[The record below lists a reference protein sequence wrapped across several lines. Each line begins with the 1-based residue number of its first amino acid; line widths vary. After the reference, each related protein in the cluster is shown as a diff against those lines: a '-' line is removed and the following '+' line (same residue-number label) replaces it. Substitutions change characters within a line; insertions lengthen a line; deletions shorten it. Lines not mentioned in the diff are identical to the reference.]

1 MAPDAPPGA
10 SRTLVTLIDGDC
22 ALRSAYARVVSSLDR
37 AGVVY
42 FETQQSDVGRAVL
55 RRARMPEDL
64 STIVVVEAAS
74 GDVRGYV
81 KSTAVLR
88 TFAALGAPWN
98 AMCAF
103 LLVPRVVRD
112 GVYAFVAKNRH
123 RVFGTNG
130 GRCALPDAVLRRRM
144 TRSLPKELV
153 AE

>member
-1 MAPDAPPGA
+1 M
-10 SRTLVTLIDGDC
+10 LVTLIDGEC
-22 ALRSAYARVVSSLDR
+22 ALCSAYARVVSSLDR

-64 STIVVVEAAS
+64 STIVVVEAAC

-98 AMCAF
+98 AMGAF

-123 RVFGTNG
+123 RVGKRASPAVG
-130 GRCALPDAVLRRRM
+130 PKHAVLRRRM

>member
-1 MAPDAPPGA
+1 MAPVAPPGA

-22 ALRSAYARVVSSLDR
+22 ALCSAYARVVSSLDR

-144 TRSLPKELV
+144 TPVSRKNS
-153 AE
+153 

>member
-1 MAPDAPPGA
+1 
-10 SRTLVTLIDGDC
+10 LC
-22 ALRSAYARVVSSLDR
+22 SAYARVVSSLDR

-64 STIVVVEAAS
+64 STIVVVEAAC

-98 AMCAF
+98 AMGAF

-144 TRSLPKELV
+144 TRSLPKELLD
-153 AE
+153 E

>member
-1 MAPDAPPGA
+1 MAPVAPPGA

-22 ALRSAYARVVSSLDR
+22 ALCSAYARVVSSLDR

-88 TFAALGAPWN
+88 TFAALGAPGLP
-98 AMCAF
+98 ARDAKETLQGMCTWHTVAGLIAGF
-103 LLVPRVVRD
+103 RQFKGSSSPVV
-112 GVYAFVAKNRH
+112 GS
-123 RVFGTNG
+123 
-130 GRCALPDAVLRRRM
+130 VLM
-144 TRSLPKELV
+144 AGLAYWAQKE
-153 AE
+153 